1 MLMPVDKNNL
11 MQVREDLKSDGLH
24 IGDLVDYGAFNPL
37 VAEVVHGISP
47 AWHLVET
54 HPNQE
59 STAAAHLVARRFG
72 VFVPESEHDIIRRGR
87 KRHVTRLMF
96 TGYLFVFVWS
106 VLYHRDRIEA
116 CPGVKRIVNI
126 TMPDGSERPAVVSD
140 KEIDQIRSVE
150 NGQRP
155 LPAIL
160 MPADISRPKSK
171 KKHKSRKK
179 KKELVKVDPQRD
191 DDIVACYAWSPFQR
205 DLLTLDEQGRNGAL
219 RKALGLS

>member
-24 IGDLVDYGAFNPL
+24 IGDIVDYGAFNPL
-37 VAEVVHGISP
+37 VAEMVPGISP
-47 AWHLVET
+47 AWHLIET

-59 STAAAHLVARRFG
+59 LTAAAHLIARRFG
-72 VFVPESEHDIIRRGR
+72 VFVPEAELDIVRRGR
-87 KRHVTRLMF
+87 KRHITRLLF
-96 TGYLFVFVWS
+96 TGYVFVFVWS

-116 CPGVKRIVNI
+116 CPGVKRIINI
-126 TMPDGSERPAVVSD
+126 TMPDGTEQPAEVTD
-140 KEIDQIRSVE
+140 EQIDVIRAVE
-150 NGQRP
+150 NGHRP

-160 MPADISRPKSK
+160 LPADISRPKSK

-179 KKELVKVDPQRD
+179 NKGLVKVDPQRD

-205 DLLTLDEQGRNGAL
+205 DLLTLDERGRNQAL